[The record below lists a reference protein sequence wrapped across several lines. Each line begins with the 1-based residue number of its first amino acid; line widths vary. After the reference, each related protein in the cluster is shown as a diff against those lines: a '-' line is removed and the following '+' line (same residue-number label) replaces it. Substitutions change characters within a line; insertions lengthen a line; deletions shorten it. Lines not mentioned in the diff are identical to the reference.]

1 MASAAQGRNVQ
12 RSRANT
18 RYAGNIYVDGN
29 TARRIQT
36 EPQSEKMK
44 KQPRR
49 NTVSQ
54 QARSNRERATSTSP
68 GFVLFLAAVS
78 VAILFACVN
87 YLQMKSEITGKA
99 KTLAALETEY
109 SQLKADNDAYYSQV
123 SSSADIE
130 AIKAIA
136 IKRLGMKYASEDQI
150 VTYETE
156 RSSYVRQYQNVPGT
170 E

>member
-1 MASAAQGRNVQ
+1 MASAAPR
-12 RSRANT
+12 RSTKMNRVNT
-18 RYAGNIYVDGN
+18 RYTGSIYVEGN
-29 TARRIQT
+29 TARRL
-36 EPQSEKMK
+36 QSETQTQVTEQK
-44 KQPRR
+44 KQRKM
-49 NTVSQ
+49 VSQ
-54 QARSNRERATSTSP
+54 QARTNRARATSTSP

-136 IKRLGMKYASEDQI
+136 IKRLGMKYASEDQV